1 MIREIFSQTQQA
13 VRWVTDL
20 NDAINDIAIVT
31 GKTGDQITRVTEQA
45 IKGSREL
52 RVAARDYAEGALIF
66 YQQGLNDEE
75 VTRRNEIT
83 IKAAKAAGQSIEQMS
98 QQLTAV
104 WNTYGMIG
112 EQQERA
118 ASIGAKMAAQTAV
131 DFKDIAE
138 AMQIAAAPA
147 SQMGVAY
154 ESLAAII
161 ATVGDTT
168 QQSASTIGNAY
179 KTIFSRMQQLKI
191 SGTDGEVTFK
201 AMSQQLA
208 AMGIALEDSSG
219 KLLSIDKVIEQVGK
233 KWDTWTN
240 KQQLAVAELVGG
252 TRQYGQFLALMQ
264 NYDKYL
270 ANLRSA
276 QSEGVETLNTQ
287 YTQAIESIES
297 KAENAAEA
305 WHRAFANAFDADQI
319 KTFYEASENLA
330 NVVGVIV
337 EGFGGIPGALA
348 LSAVILRQR
357 ILPTAKQAGSFMR
370 GLIESTTTEG
380 RQRSIHRDYSEMRQR
395 YSQSRRDN
403 ILAKQA
409 GTISSRDFQ
418 LTKENLDYQ
427 EKMASF
433 DEQVAIVNEQIS
445 TELSKANG
453 ERKIGLELA
462 KEQLTTDR
470 QIYTQNLQNLQS
482 SSQSQTSRDIKTML
496 SRREYGNF
504 GNKLGRLQQFGQM
517 AAKYGAKQ
525 MDLEEFKQAA
535 IGTVYTQLGVFG
547 NHDLV
552 KTISS
557 ANTTWE
563 MQDAIALLMQK
574 LEDTF
579 TKETGEL
586 GEHTQERIL
595 QTFRKINEVVETGV
609 HAKEMDPNNRLPGEE
624 TSSGK
629 NINWQKGI
637 DATTTGIFA
646 VTETS
651 NAINTLADS
660 SATLTEKLGGA
671 TGALSS
677 LGMMAV
683 MVGPQFAVLAG
694 VIGLLIEGAKL
705 ASTWKEREIQKMQD
719 EINTTNDY
727 VKAYQEAQEL
737 EKQAGT
743 PAERAKAIND
753 QAEAM
758 RNLQDQLKLTGEE
771 YDRIF
776 ANGKVNIEEINKLL
790 EEQSLEIEKKRAENA
805 KQNVNKE
812 IQRSILDPLF
822 TQYGYTGGFEE
833 LQGLKGQDLKNYLIQ
848 NGGYDEETGRK
859 LASDMTNRELD
870 ELAQRIER
878 LGISAELVN
887 DTIDAL
893 NEDSGIFGS
902 IDSLS
907 QLEEQRESII
917 SNGGKVDYDAYA
929 EALMRLGSQYEF
941 ATEEVKEFNNALL
954 AGNNKGLSGAERAFL
969 QTKEAALKLSIAVGE
984 GSKKFKLNGDSV
996 EAQAK
1001 QVAKALKLDAESA
1014 ANVAIAD
1021 QRLNRGLKTLKENLA
1036 DWKSTIQSGII
1047 TNQDYADTIVAITDV
1062 IGDLINAKEGFE
1074 LPETFDLAKN
1084 LNLIEQAATGSE
1096 SAILALGGAIT
1107 KAEIAASELN
1117 YAIAPNLSEFE
1128 NFSAEELIDHFER
1141 IQWAAQNTVDAIQD
1155 AFAGLSPGD
1164 ELQGNIGAWVETL
1177 NEYARMTGMS
1187 VDDMNH
1193 LLSQIGVQANVVAA
1207 NVPLETEV
1215 PEYEEHSQIVGYEYN
1230 TWSRTVGN
1238 RGETESGVEKSPIIR
1253 RYTKTIG
1260 THKVQGTT
1268 QVANITSG
1276 PDGKPPSITYVG
1288 KPAGASPIASRPKGS
1303 GGGGGGGGGGKGSEF
1318 KPKNAK
1324 SQANSG
1330 KLSERYTNTQSRID
1344 NVSRSIQRLSDAEA
1358 DAWGGKAYRNLQG
1371 INTLLGKQAEY
1382 LQLIQAEA
1390 TGYLQKDQE
1399 ALGGLLSKNG
1409 ILAADYNSSG
1419 FVQNR
1424 QTIIDELEAQRF
1436 ALASE
1441 VDRLNTLYDANG
1453 VVDEA
1458 LDAQIEE
1465 ATQKMDKWN
1474 EYSKEVISA
1483 IDQVDETAQKV
1494 QDTMN
1499 ERVEQIREW
1508 MSNQVKMAQIKLDLK
1523 LQISDTE
1530 IRQLEH
1536 LIDLWGDLGTEI
1548 GRTWKNMRDAA
1559 GYTSNKAWSYVENA
1573 NRMNQLLNIASPTS
1587 EYRLQYEAMFGA
1599 DAWQKY
1605 IAGHGGHPQE
1615 VIDQLSNAIESAQQE
1630 MWNAQQKFR
1639 EMLQEWIKL
1648 FQMYMDKFDKISSR
1662 IAQSNATLDMFV
1674 SILNATGRNYTAAGA
1689 RSMANISAARYSNAR
1704 GNVLVQRGRYQLARN
1719 AFGIASNEMDIFQS
1733 TYGSDVN
1740 TYSEAEL
1747 IRYQQLRSDI
1757 EETQKVMD
1765 EALTAVKNGISEMA
1779 SAMTEAL
1786 ESSTTAISTAL
1797 FDTIGGAFAD
1807 NSQAVELFGVRKE
1820 VDDYF
1825 LDKLTKDYE
1834 LSKLS
1839 NEITAY
1845 LEDNDIS
1852 NVERYSDLLDEINEA
1867 AQEGVDINQTDLEI
1881 LQKKFELEQA
1891 VDAYEEQQRFKNTMR
1906 LARDASGNW
1915 SYVYSGDQNT
1925 AQSQQ
1930 ELQQRIKDNTYEI
1943 AKLQQDAAEAAEEA
1957 WIQTW
1962 SKIYELEQERGT
1974 ARYKQDEEYRAY
1986 IDSMINLETQK
1997 LERYKDEIVKRYDAI
2012 DLRFEDS
2019 SLAWVMNTDGSLTE
2033 MQALHDHHLD
2043 YLIQFGDDVEANAD
2057 EIIDSFQED
2066 VTDVT
2071 EGIEEL
2077 EGDYTDL
2084 ESLIDEKTSDM
2095 IDENQGLADE
2105 IQDMVDEGTDAL
2117 QSLAEEMRI
2126 SADSMIADLNALE
2139 EEIRR
2144 LLELLQELR
2153 GEQVKDIEAAE
2164 LGFDASKDY
2173 AAVIENT
2180 ARQIVLDNPG
2190 ITMDEAV
2197 ARAKAKLEEDG
2208 ILQQRYNKM
2217 SSNELLE
2224 LGHGSVVGA
2233 GYSSQR
2239 AAEEADQLIRL
2250 GVGLAWAGAGP
2261 LSEQDLSEAAQA
2273 YLKIHSSGTG
2283 NYFKRP
2289 GITTVAEN
2297 EPEIILNPEDTRN
2310 ILAAVKFV
2318 RSTINSGLAQT
2329 TSMGLGIASR
2339 NASIGGIGGM
2349 GLTVQT
2355 PVQQG
2360 VQIDANF
2367 PNVSVASEVEN
2378 ALDML
2383 ILQAAQY
2390 AGNRE

>member
-1 MIREIFSQTQQA
+1 
-13 VRWVTDL
+13 
-20 NDAINDIAIVT
+20 
-31 GKTGDQITRVTEQA
+31 
-45 IKGSREL
+45 
-52 RVAARDYAEGALIF
+52 
-66 YQQGLNDEE
+66 
-75 VTRRNEIT
+75 
-83 IKAAKAAGQSIEQMS
+83 
-98 QQLTAV
+98 
-104 WNTYGMIG
+104 MIG

-219 KLLSIDKVIEQVGK
+219 KLLSIDKVIEQVGN

-276 QSEGVETLNTQ
+276 QMEGVQTLNAQ
-287 YTQAIESIES
+287 YTQALESIES

-305 WHRAFANAFDADQI
+305 WHRAFSNAFDADQI

-330 NVVGVIV
+330 NVIGVVV
-337 EGFGGIPGALA
+337 EGLGGIPGMLA

-357 ILPTAKQAGSFMR
+357 ILPVGRQVGSFLQ
-370 GLIESTTTEG
+370 GAWESRTTEG
-380 RQRSIHRDYSEMRQR
+380 RQRGINRDFGAKVTHLATERDKWLSR
-395 YSQSRRDN
+395 YSNMSDKERRN
-403 ILAKQA
+403 LAYTARQ
-409 GTISSRDFQ
+409 
-418 LTKENLDYQ
+418 YQ
-427 EKMASF
+427 ERAQELEIQRQIAEH
-433 DEQVAIVNEQIS
+433 DRDIALRNEEIN
-445 TELSKANG
+445 TALATATG
-453 ERKIGLELA
+453 ERRVQLELA
-462 KEQLTTDR
+462 KEQLKTETDIFNTNIRSLNNTKALDTAVGVATTASGRLGNIASFR
-470 QIYTQNLQNLQS
+470 QQGLRAFQQYGAGQASFSTAKSSLNSLLASAAWNLNGKDAAGNSIKTRIATLRTQLESLEEEEFSTFFKEFKDIFESVMNIEMEKIDPAVKSALQNTFSEAEDAADAAVGSRSQRKGVPQGSNTIEHLQKAV
-482 SSQSQTSRDIKTML
+482 D
-496 SRREYGNF
+496 
-504 GNKLGRLQQFGQM
+504 
-517 AAKYGAKQ
+517 
-525 MDLEEFKQAA
+525 
-535 IGTVYTQLGVFG
+535 
-547 NHDLV
+547 
-552 KTISS
+552 
-557 ANTTWE
+557 
-563 MQDAIALLMQK
+563 
-574 LEDTF
+574 
-579 TKETGEL
+579 
-586 GEHTQERIL
+586 
-595 QTFRKINEVVETGV
+595 VV
-609 HAKEMDPNNRLPGEE
+609 
-624 TSSGK
+624 
-629 NINWQKGI
+629 
-637 DATTTGIFA
+637 TTGFA
-646 VTETS
+646 NFEIAA
-651 NAINTLADS
+651 NALNAFNDS
-660 SATLTEKLGGA
+660 SATAIEKIGSLAGA
-671 TGALSS
+671 MGSFGMTVKMIPGP
-677 LGMMAV
+677 LGMV
-683 MVGPQFAVLAG
+683 TAVLTT
-694 VIGLLIEGAKL
+694 LLPL
-705 ASTWKEREIQKMQD
+705 LMASVDYATHRREREI
-719 EINTTNDY
+719 ENINT
-727 VKAYQEAQEL
+727 QL
-737 EKQAGT
+737 E
-743 PAERAKAIND
+743 
-753 QAEAM
+753 
-758 RNLQDQLKLTGEE
+758 
-771 YDRIF
+771 
-776 ANGKVNIEEINKLL
+776 
-790 EEQSLEIEKKRAENA
+790 
-805 KQNVNKE
+805 
-812 IQRSILDPLF
+812 
-822 TQYGYTGGFEE
+822 
-833 LQGLKGQDLKNYLIQ
+833 
-848 NGGYDEETGRK
+848 
-859 LASDMTNRELD
+859 
-870 ELAQRIER
+870 
-878 LGISAELVN
+878 
-887 DTIDAL
+887 TIDAEVAKYKQAKETAESADKNSREYNLALIQMSDSMEALQAEFKDDAKAMQEIFKDGGIDFAALERYAKEKSDRAITLDAEGKKEKAQSRQAALQGYLEANGFSGDISTLSGASPQDIISSLRKSGFSGSNLSDEQL
-893 NEDSGIFGS
+893 NK
-902 IDSLS
+902 LA
-907 QLEEQRESII
+907 ESIL
-917 SNGGKVDYDAYA
+917 KVNASADMAGASLDEIAESLNAFAQVKTLGEIDAIKQDLPTSELEPINADYA
-929 EALMRLGSQYEF
+929 
-941 ATEEVKEFNNALL
+941 NALL
-954 AGNNKGLSGAERAFL
+954 KLAESYDNATAEADSFQKALMAGKDNLTSAEKATLDLAEANLRAAIKIGESSKAFGLNAKS
-969 QTKEAALKLSIAVGE
+969 V
-984 GSKKFKLNGDSV
+984 DS
-996 EAQAK
+996 QAK
-1001 QVAKALKLDAESA
+1001 QLAKQYNLNAEA
-1014 ANVAIAD
+1014 AAIMAIQD
-1021 QRLNRGLKTLKENLA
+1021 QRLNKGLTSLNKSFA
-1036 DWKSTIQSGII
+1036 DWKSVLTS
-1047 TNQDYADTIVAITDV
+1047 TTKYSQDYNDVAVEMTDT
-1062 IGDLINAKEGFE
+1062 IGDLINAAEGFE
-1074 LPETFDLAKN
+1074 LPEGFDLVDN
-1084 LNLIEQAATGSE
+1084 LPLIEAAITGEQKALLDLGEAITIAQIKAAELDTTLQLDNIVDPADLADNFHNLDNTFEGIKNHAIEAIEGIRAATEG
-1096 SAILALGGAIT
+1096 
-1107 KAEIAASELN
+1107 LN
-1117 YAIAPNLSEFE
+1117 IGDSLDLSSSTFVDDLNEF
-1128 NFSAEELIDHFER
+1128 AM
-1141 IQWAAQNTVDAIQD
+1141 ATGMTVD
-1155 AFAGLSPGD
+1155 
-1164 ELQGNIGAWVETL
+1164 E
-1177 NEYARMTGMS
+1177 
-1187 VDDMNH
+1187 MNH
-1193 LLSQIGVQANVVAA
+1193 MLSQVGVKANVVTEY
-1207 NVPLETEV
+1207 VPQTTQV
-1215 PEYEEHSQIVGYEYN
+1215 PEYTEYK
-1230 TWSRTVGN
+1230 SEGQPVYDYV
-1238 RGETESGVEKSPIIR
+1238 ETPDDMERSGVR
-1253 RYTKTIG
+1253 RTRVLKGHTWKTWTVQTG
-1260 THKVQGTT
+1260 VKEVQGVVP
-1268 QVANITSG
+1268 VAQISTGDSAVG
-1276 PDGKPPSITYVG
+1276 PNVQFIGKKGGGSSPKAS
-1288 KPAGASPIASRPKGS
+1288 GASGGS
-1303 GGGGGGGGGGKGSEF
+1303 GGGKGSGGGGGGKGSEF

-1330 KLSERYTNTQSRID
+1330 KLGERYTNTQSRID

-1465 ATQKMDKWN
+1465 ATQKMDEWN

-1499 ERVEQIREW
+1499 ERIEQIREW

-1986 IDSMINLETQK
+1986 IDSMLNLETQK

-2197 ARAKAKLEEDG
+2197 TRAKAKLEEDG

-2297 EPEIILNPEDTRN
+2297 EPEIVLNPEDTRN